1 MRHPNWSGY
10 ASESAAEF
18 AAEDRIGA
26 YTVEDPTPE
35 EGAALSLELAR
46 ENAEGVEEDD
56 PRCEWCDSPPVD
68 GEYAYAPFCS
78 PEYQRRTVGCFTPTA
93 RASAVAVG

>member
-1 MRHPNWSGY
+1 VRQPNWSGY
-10 ASESAAEF
+10 ASESAADF

-46 ENAEGVEEDD
+46 ENAEGVGEEVVDEDEDADD
-56 PRCEWCDSPPVD
+56 D
-68 GEYAYAPFCS
+68 
-78 PEYQRRTVGCFTPTA
+78 
-93 RASAVAVG
+93 